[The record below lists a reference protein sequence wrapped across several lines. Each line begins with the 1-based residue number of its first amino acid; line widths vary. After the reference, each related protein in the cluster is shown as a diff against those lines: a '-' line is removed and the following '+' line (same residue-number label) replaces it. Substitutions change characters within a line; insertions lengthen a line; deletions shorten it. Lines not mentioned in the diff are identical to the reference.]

1 MRILFH
7 DSALE
12 QGWKEGLV
20 LEEKKEQKT
29 VCTIGL
35 IVANI
40 SIFLIFTLLGKSED
54 VLFMQQYGAMYEPYV
69 IEGHEYYRLLTSVF
83 LHFGIEHLLN
93 NMVMLGAIGY
103 HLEPE
108 IGRIR
113 FLLVYFLSGIGGNIC
128 SLLFN
133 VSFENVVV
141 SAGASGAVFGLM
153 GALLCAVLRNK
164 GRIGRLNKRG
174 VLVLVVLS
182 LYLGLTS
189 SGVDNAAHIGGLFC
203 GFMLEAILGLIK

>member
-1 MRILFH
+1 M
-7 DSALE
+7 
-12 QGWKEGLV
+12 
-20 LEEKKEQKT
+20 EEKKEQKT

-133 VSFENVVV
+133 VSFGNAVV

-153 GALLCAVLRNK
+153 GALLCAVIRNK

>member
-1 MRILFH
+1 M
-7 DSALE
+7 
-12 QGWKEGLV
+12 
-20 LEEKKEQKT
+20 EEKKEQKT

>member
-1 MRILFH
+1 M
-7 DSALE
+7 
-12 QGWKEGLV
+12 
-20 LEEKKEQKT
+20 EEKKEQKT

-133 VSFENVVV
+133 VSFGNAVV

>member
-1 MRILFH
+1 M
-7 DSALE
+7 
-12 QGWKEGLV
+12 
-20 LEEKKEQKT
+20 EEKKEQKT

-133 VSFENVVV
+133 VSFGNAVV

-153 GALLCAVLRNK
+153 GALLCAVIRNK

-189 SGVDNAAHIGGLFC
+189 SGVDNAAHIGGLLC

>member
-1 MRILFH
+1 M
-7 DSALE
+7 
-12 QGWKEGLV
+12 
-20 LEEKKEQKT
+20 EEKKEQKT

-133 VSFENVVV
+133 VSFGNAVV

-153 GALLCAVLRNK
+153 GALLCAVIRNK

-203 GFMLEAILGLIK
+203 GFMLESILGLIK